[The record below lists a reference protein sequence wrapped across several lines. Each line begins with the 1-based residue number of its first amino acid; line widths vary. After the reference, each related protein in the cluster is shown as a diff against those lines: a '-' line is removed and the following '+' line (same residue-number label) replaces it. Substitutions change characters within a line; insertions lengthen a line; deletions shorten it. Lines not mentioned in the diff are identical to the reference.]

1 MTDLHGPLQ
10 DGQLQRGDRGEP
22 VYELR
27 LQLEGLGYIRNP
39 RRSWAQDRDYG
50 GTMEAAIIEFQ
61 QSQNT
66 AQTGVAETDT
76 RRSLNDLA
84 VAQGLAPTT
93 EFDRAEN
100 WPPMPPPYTRAEYQ
114 LERAPRAQAAPAVPP
129 PAGEPE
135 RRRDDAIQ
143 GARPTAEGRGVP
155 GLGQPVGDARDNL
168 DLSHPAHPRHALY
181 QDCAAGV
188 DALDRQLGRTSDA
201 CSACMKASLAELA
214 IRNGLDRV
222 DHVLLSIRSGEVQA
236 GQNVFVVQGALGDP
250 AHRRAHMRTDAA
262 VAKEPEASFREIA
275 ALDHG
280 RSGYAVEQA
289 RQEQA
294 AQEQEHQARSAA
306 TRHV

>member
-1 MTDLHGPLQ
+1 MDL
-10 DGQLQRGDRGEP
+10 
-22 VYELR
+22 
-27 LQLEGLGYIRNP
+27 
-39 RRSWAQDRDYG
+39 A
-50 GTMEAAIIEFQ
+50 
-61 QSQNT
+61 
-66 AQTGVAETDT
+66 T

-143 GARPTAEGRGVP
+143 GARPTAEGRGAP

-188 DALDRQLGRTSDA
+188 NALDRQLGRTSDA
-201 CSACMKASLAELA
+201 RSACMKASLAELA